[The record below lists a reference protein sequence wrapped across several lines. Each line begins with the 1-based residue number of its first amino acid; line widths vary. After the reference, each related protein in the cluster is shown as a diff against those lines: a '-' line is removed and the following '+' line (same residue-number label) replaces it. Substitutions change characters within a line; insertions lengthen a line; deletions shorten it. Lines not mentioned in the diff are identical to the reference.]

1 VTEVSARNRIRLQV
15 DRELCYGFAD
25 CVDTTPEVFEL
36 DDESKAVV
44 IDPDGATVD
53 EILTAAQNC
62 PVDAIFV
69 IDEDG
74 ADLYP

>member
-1 VTEVSARNRIRLQV
+1 MGEVSARNRIRLRV

-25 CVDTTPEVFEL
+25 CVDTTPGVFEL

-44 IDPDGATVD
+44 IDPDGAALD
-53 EILTAAQNC
+53 DILTAAQNC

-69 IDEDG
+69 VDEGG